1 MKNNSS
7 IDKIRSFNRFYT
19 GFIGHLNNN
28 LIYSNYTLQ
37 EVRVLFEINC
47 TTYITAKQI
56 REMLRM
62 DKGYLSRILLKF
74 DKLGILKKEIDI
86 TDGRTYKLSLT
97 QKGKLEFSKLNQA
110 SELQIM
116 SFLSNLDEQDICMLT
131 KNMENIQN
139 ILLKIK

>member
-1 MKNNSS
+1 
-7 IDKIRSFNRFYT
+7 
-19 GFIGHLNNN
+19 
-28 LIYSNYTLQ
+28 
-37 EVRVLFEINC
+37 
-47 TTYITAKQI
+47 
-56 REMLRM
+56 M